1 MHDNN
6 PENNQPPNRD
16 AGNLMLGPQQ
26 KKSRLPEMIV
36 NIIDDDIHEGYEDML
51 KAYHGSFKN
60 LTEGDVVRGRV
71 LSVSDTQVTVDI
83 GYKSEGIISIQEFL
97 DETGKPCV
105 HPGQEVDVYLEQTE
119 DQNGYILLS
128 REKAERMKVYAQEH
142 VHHVNLIVYAGVQ
155 LREEVKNEVEDLW
168 INSARKIIKLQQQ
181 IDGIKPVKRGDF
193 DHRNIDGL

>member
-1 MHDNN
+1 MHDNDSD
-6 PENNQPPNRD
+6 NNKPQASVP
-16 AGNLMLGPQQ
+16 GNLMLGSHQ
-26 KKSRLPEMIV
+26 KKSRLPETIV
-36 NIIDDDIHEGYEDML
+36 KIVDDDIV

-60 LTEGDVVRGRV
+60 LTEGDVVRGKV

-128 REKAERMKVYAQEH
+128 
-142 VHHVNLIVYAGVQ
+142 
-155 LREEVKNEVEDLW
+155 
-168 INSARKIIKLQQQ
+168 
-181 IDGIKPVKRGDF
+181 
-193 DHRNIDGL
+193 